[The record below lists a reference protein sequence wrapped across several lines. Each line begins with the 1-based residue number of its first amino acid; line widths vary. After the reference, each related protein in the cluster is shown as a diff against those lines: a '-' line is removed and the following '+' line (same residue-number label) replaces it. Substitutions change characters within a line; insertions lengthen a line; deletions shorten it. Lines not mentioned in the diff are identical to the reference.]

1 MYSEVRYS
9 RYFENLKISSYFSLR
24 KEFSYSYK
32 SVHKTSQP
40 VCVVET
46 ELFLIDPITIGTI
59 ARSAANPDKGVINC
73 NPLGGISS
81 PLLSRV
87 QISITANLDKSRH
100 FISLYY
106 LIYL

>member
-1 MYSEVRYS
+1 MDSEVRYS

-81 PLLSRV
+81 PEYRYLS
-87 QISITANLDKSRH
+87 QPIWTSLDTSYRC
-100 FISLYY
+100 I
-106 LIYL
+106 I